1 MTNNALERHNSE
13 VYELLGRHPHPNPY
27 YFMTCIRSA
36 LQTNQKLLAW
46 VENGDHVE
54 VRSRDAKTSA
64 LKRQRLKVQF
74 LDRLKRARNEHDTR
88 RARLRYMICTGRTG
102 AKIAKGRKQRKAKS
116 LKKTQNRRQSNHPN
130 DWEDRHTQEKKLL
143 NKRNA
148 DTVES
153 CWLVKLDARITKEFV
168 RKRNWMKVK
177 VVVSTARKLIK

>member
-1 MTNNALERHNSE
+1 MKSLAQEQENKRTS
-13 VYELLGRHPHPNPY
+13 ELL
-27 YFMTCIRSA
+27 
-36 LQTNQKLLAW
+36 
-46 VENGDHVE
+46 E
-54 VRSRDAKTSA
+54 
-64 LKRQRLKVQF
+64 
-74 LDRLKRARNEHDTR
+74 
-88 RARLRYMICTGRTG
+88 
-102 AKIAKGRKQRKAKS
+102 
-116 LKKTQNRRQSNHPN
+116 N